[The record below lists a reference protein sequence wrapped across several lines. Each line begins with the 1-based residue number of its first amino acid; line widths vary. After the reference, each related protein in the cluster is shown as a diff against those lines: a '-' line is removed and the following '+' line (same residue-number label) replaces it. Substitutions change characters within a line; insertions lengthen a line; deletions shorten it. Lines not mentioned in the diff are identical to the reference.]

1 MKEILLKDI
10 LEITKAQKEALEK
23 SDLEKFEELLTQ
35 KQVKIDAIDKL
46 HKEQS
51 GTKAEKHEDLLREII
66 SLDGA
71 NKIEFERQFEEVKK
85 NLQNTRDEM
94 NNLRQRQ
101 YVNNI
106 YNNPYDISDEEGI
119 FYDKR

>member
-46 HKEQS
+46 HKEQP
-51 GTKAEKHEDLLREII
+51 GTKAEKHEDLLKEII
-66 SLDGA
+66 SLDGS

-101 YVNNI
+101 YVNYI

>member
-1 MKEILLKDI
+1 MKERLLKDI
-10 LEITKAQKEALEK
+10 LDITRAQKEALEK
-23 SDLEKFEELLTQ
+23 SDLEEFEGLLAQ
-35 KQVKIDAIDKL
+35 KQTKIDAIDRL
-46 HKEQS
+46 HKEQPD
-51 GTKAEKHEDLLREII
+51 TKEEKHKNLLKEII
-66 SLDGA
+66 SLDEA
-71 NKIEFERQFEEVKK
+71 NKIEFERQFEEVKR

-106 YNNPYDISDEEGI
+106 YNNPYDISNEEGI

>member
-35 KQVKIDAIDKL
+35 KQIKIDAIDKL
-46 HKEQS
+46 HKEQP
-51 GTKAEKHEDLLREII
+51 GTKEEKYEDLLKEII

-71 NKIEFERQFEEVKK
+71 NKIEFERQFEEVKR

>member
-1 MKEILLKDI
+1 MKERLLKDI
-10 LEITKAQKEALEK
+10 LEITRAQKEALEK
-23 SDLEKFEELLTQ
+23 SDLEEFEGLLTQ

-46 HKEQS
+46 HKEQP
-51 GTKAEKHEDLLREII
+51 GTKEETYEDLLKEII
-66 SLDGA
+66 RLDGS
-71 NKIEFERQFEEVKK
+71 NKMEFERQFEEVKR

>member
-10 LEITKAQKEALEK
+10 LEITRAQKEALEK

-46 HKEQS
+46 HKEQP
-51 GTKAEKHEDLLREII
+51 GTKEEKHEDLLKEII

>member
-1 MKEILLKDI
+1 MKERLLKDI
-10 LEITKAQKEALEK
+10 LDITRVQKEALEK
-23 SDLEKFEELLTQ
+23 SDLEEFEGLLAQ
-35 KQVKIDAIDKL
+35 KQTKIDDIDRL
-46 HKEQS
+46 HKEQPA
-51 GTKAEKHEDLLREII
+51 TKEEKYEDLLKEII
-66 SLDGA
+66 SLDEA
-71 NKIEFERQFEEVKK
+71 NKIEFERQFEEVKR

-106 YNNPYDISDEEGI
+106 YNNPYDISNEEGI